1 MNGVVPL
8 ACVEGGDSGEI
19 GMRLLSRWSIVTI
32 CILGLLLGSLSA
44 TLGRVT
50 PAGAATPSGAA
61 YAWGLNDHGQLGN
74 GPAGNSSTPAGN
86 SSTPVAITL
95 APAVPAA
102 TVVAAGASHSLAIGS
117 DGHVYAWGNN
127 GSGQLGDGTTTSSS
141 TPVMVNS
148 PTGLKSTAIAAG
160 AYHSLAIGSDGNV
173 YAWGYN
179 AEGQLGN
186 GTMTNSSKP
195 VGVSLPP
202 GTTPLAL
209 GIGSEA
215 DHSLAILTTS
225 APTAAI
231 LSSFHA
237 VHAGGAIRFHW
248 RVASGASLCGF
259 FLTAGT
265 HRLNRRLI
273 AVDAHR
279 QSYAYQSG
287 WQGHGPYLLHGVLQ
301 GGAVMTLATTG

>member
-1 MNGVVPL
+1 
-8 ACVEGGDSGEI
+8 
-19 GMRLLSRWSIVTI
+19 MRLLSRWSIVTI

-117 DGHVYAWGNN
+117 DGNIHAWGYNSN
-127 GSGQLGDGTTTSSS
+127 GQLGTGTTTDSH
-141 TPVMVNS
+141 TPVAITLASGV
-148 PTGLKSTAIAAG
+148 TATAIAAG
-160 AYHSLAIGSDGNV
+160 GFYSLAIGSDGKE
-173 YAWGYN
+173 YAWGGGN
-179 AEGQLGN
+179 QFGQLGN
-186 GTMTNSSKP
+186 GTSNTSPNP
-195 VGVSLPP
+195 TPIAVNLPA

-215 DHSLAILTTS
+215 NHSLAILTSS

-231 LSSFHA
+231 LSGFHV
-237 VHAGGAIRFHW
+237 VHAGDAIRFHW
-248 RVASGASLCGF
+248 RVATGAGLRGF

-265 HRLNRRLI
+265 HRLDRRLI
-273 AVDAHR
+273 PVDAHR
-279 QSYAYQSG
+279 QSYAYRSR
-287 WQGHGPYLLHGVLQ
+287 WQGHGPYLLQVPPPDGSRSSTSTP
-301 GGAVMTLATTG
+301 GGAVVRRARWRHVSRQE